1 MTIMATMSCLM
12 SESVKLHRLLHL
24 VLPPFHTAG
33 EGGEM
38 LGQLLF
44 ELCNRTPVATEVGIT
59 QQLRSSRDERLAV
72 LQVNLHTAPHNTL
85 AVDTV
90 ERRLQSYQA
99 GCADNSRGT
108 FHSYS
113 SVRI

>member
-1 MTIMATMSCLM
+1 MATMSCLM

-72 LQVNLHTAPHNTL
+72 LQVNLHTVSHNTL

-90 ERRLQSYQA
+90 ERRLQ
-99 GCADNSRGT
+99 
-108 FHSYS
+108 
-113 SVRI
+113 